1 VVRSGRTLWH
11 GLQVGNLTRQLLTI
25 ATNGQ
30 VTAVVVD
37 PHTGQAVGGFA
48 GAQTLPGISYRV
60 AAGATE
66 RIPLLIGTA
75 SFTPELGYILPPG
88 SWGLQAPLDL
98 APDRYTRH
106 RRLTPVLPLT
116 IIA

>member
-1 VVRSGRTLWH
+1 
-11 GLQVGNLTRQLLTI
+11 
-25 ATNGQ
+25 
-30 VTAVVVD
+30 
-37 PHTGQAVGGFA
+37 
-48 GAQTLPGISYRV
+48 V

-66 RIPLLIGTA
+66 RVPLLIGTD

-98 APDRYTRH
+98 APDPRTRPH

-116 IIA
+116 ITA